1 MYEIITE
8 HMFVDRMMKV
18 RPDNFSRE
26 GLFMLYEWLTE
37 LEVDEGIG
45 QEFDPIAICCSF
57 TEWESIEEFKESY
70 PSDDNVIDWEDVQD
84 LTSVIMLDDPR
95 GRAITLDY

>member
-1 MYEIITE
+1 MYDIVTE
-8 HMFVDRMMKV
+8 HMFVDTMMKV
-18 RPDNFSRE
+18 RPNNFSRE

-37 LEVDEGIG
+37 IEEGIG

-70 PSDDNVIDWEDVQD
+70 PSDENVIDWEDVQD

-95 GRAITLDY
+95 VRAITLDY